1 MGIFQTNVMT
11 LKQSNGT
18 VRAQHL
24 RCQLDTVNLPWNME
38 VGGLIPT
45 DWFDVFAL
53 GWTSPVPARGDY
65 LVDEGTNTA
74 YSVFS
79 TIFQGEN
86 TLQFRVT
93 KHSGETS

>member
-11 LKQSNGT
+11 LKTSSGT

-24 RCQLDTVNLPWNME
+24 RCQLDTVNLPFNME
-38 VGGLIPT
+38 NGGLIPT
-45 DWFDVFAL
+45 DWYDVFSI
-53 GWTSPVPARGDY
+53 GWTTPVPARSDY
-65 LVDEGTNTA
+65 LVDESTNVA

-79 TIFQGEN
+79 VIFQGMN

-93 KHSGETS
+93 KYSGVTP